1 MTVCEKVPEM
11 LLIIGPAIIL
21 GRHRGVSE
29 PIITKRMKTVRN
41 TKASPS
47 PAPCPHAHP
56 PARTRGPR
64 GNRFHTPAWAL
75 SLLFLLLAPI
85 FINYFHPLLPLSIPY
100 MFIEH
105 LLYAAGAAGNKTDM
119 VAAQES
125 SFQ

>member
-41 TKASPS
+41 KKASPS

-56 PARTRGPR
+56 PTRTRGPR
-64 GNRFHTPAWAL
+64 ENRFHTPAWAL

-85 FINYFHPLLPLSIPY
+85 FINYFHPFLPPFIPY

-105 LLYAAGAAGNKTDM
+105 LLYAASAAGNKTDM
-119 VAAQES
+119 VPAQES
-125 SFQ
+125 SVH